1 MATIPRYQNLGVQ
14 YADLPRISTAAQQAQ
29 AEGFTSL
36 GRSLD
41 RMTAFFEEKAVTEA
55 KRQGMK
61 YAAENPLTQEQVNAA
76 LKTEQGV
83 KVEGAGSVFQ
93 QSYEKMQGALL
104 SSQLQLEGQRK
115 LANVAAAIEA
125 GAPVDLNAIQ
135 ADIKDMTDGYAASV
149 MALDPEQSVRL
160 RAAIGTAGNALYS
173 KAAERAIKVQ
183 QAQYTAYLDESL
195 TKMQPLLEAIVSKTG
210 TIDPTTGQM
219 INIDQLIETQAKPF
233 LDAIRITGNDAH
245 YKQFAKQV
253 KESKMGALVAK
264 AQDREWAA
272 NGTIALE
279 QIRNNNF
286 GQLTTLVN
294 SLSQKDMEEVRKR
307 VLSSY
312 SDEQT
317 AADQVKKQQ
326 DRENKEKGAVLIIE
340 ALNPSTS
347 TSRVREIATNL
358 VDLGQMTYPQAY
370 AMIHHDPD
378 AKGNVDLFVNLD
390 SQIARGQ
397 ITNIGQLSDYRSRL
411 SDNQFKT
418 LGLSVTSTQG
428 KEASSMLALE
438 AGIKDNPFATADQ
451 RAKHKILL
459 EAYKEELAKK
469 ESVNGVDTYLTPT
482 QSARNAIRS
491 YADSKQAKDLAFAK
505 ENAEKQLAA
514 LLGKIPLPNM
524 PIEQIDPTKLGLSG
538 DMAARAKQ
546 IIDKYKKT
554 LGL

>member
-149 MALDPEQSVRL
+149 MALDPEQSIRL
-160 RAAIGTAGNALYS
+160 RAAIGTAGNALYA

-390 SQIARGQ
+390 AQIARGQ
-397 ITNIGQLSDYRSRL
+397 ITNIGQLADYRSRL

-438 AGIKDNPFATADQ
+438 AGIKDNPFASADQ
-451 RAKHKILL
+451 RAKHKKLL
-459 EAYKEELAKK
+459 AAYKEELEKK

-482 QSARNAIRS
+482 QAARNAIKN
-491 YADSKQAKDLAFAK
+491 YVDSNDAKALALAK
-505 ENAEKQLAA
+505 KDAEDQLTK
-514 LLGKIPLPNM
+514 LLEKRPLPNM

-538 DMAARAKQ
+538 DRAERAKR
-546 IIDKYKKT
+546 IIDSYKKK
-554 LGL
+554 LRP